1 MWNLLSLT
9 LMNLAFLSSNFL
21 RFNILY
27 LNFRE
32 MMVDPLLTRYSVIML
47 DEVSELTHRGND
59 PIVSMSVLASFFEV
73 VSMIRFTSDPSSPT
87 SCWG

>member
-1 MWNLLSLT
+1 MEPLIVDESCVFVVQ
-9 LMNLAFLSSNFL
+9 FLS
-21 RFNILY
+21 FNILY

-47 DEVSELTHRGND
+47 DEVCELTHRWND
-59 PIVSMSVLASFFEV
+59 PIFSVSFLASFIEV